1 MGAAQHDAEDDHGPG
16 IAPSAG
22 DGLGDHREPEQ
33 DPHSRQH
40 VDGDDRGGDT
50 PCPRRGIRD
59 LVHGVTVDPTGDPL
73 PRCHRCDV
81 VVGHAVLGIRWR
93 HAYAPP
99 LSDRGRGHGPPV
111 PFVIAVPFGTAA
123 HADDSDVQTQA
134 AKEPVT
140 VEVPVRT
147 IDTPGRSGQS
157 GIIEITVG
165 TFRPDVRDARH
176 RIGGLRLW
184 GGRPAGI
191 RLSSKSIDT
200 FLDGVRVPGLL
211 GKAPMGLR
219 GVTTTLDVPFQLID
233 TDSSYIQQWKRQ
245 GIVGIL
251 GIGVGSGAL
260 TNPLVA
266 LPGALGLRWSVH
278 FARNAADTG
287 GRQGA
292 LILGAEPP
300 ADATM
305 HFQLPYI
312 GLNVNGARLWNDHAA
327 DGCWTFGSTPLQCVP
342 TWFDS
347 GFTVMRVKGRQFS
360 RVPQTPTNLVRSGTP
375 VRLSAGS
382 SAFVGHRFVAGDT
395 GSRNLVRVIP
405 RGRRHHQ
412 HGQLVLLRLHRHL
425 RRRRR

>member
-1 MGAAQHDAEDDHGPG
+1 MTTLPRSAIAAGAAALL
-16 IAPSAG
+16 SAF
-22 DGLGDHREPEQ
+22 
-33 DPHSRQH
+33 
-40 VDGDDRGGDT
+40 
-50 PCPRRGIRD
+50 
-59 LVHGVTVDPTGDPL
+59 
-73 PRCHRCDV
+73 
-81 VVGHAVLGIRWR
+81 A
-93 HAYAPP
+93 
-99 LSDRGRGHGPPV
+99 
-111 PFVIAVPFGTAA
+111 IAVPFGAVA
-123 HADDSDVQTQA
+123 HADDSDIQTQA

-140 VEVPVRT
+140 VSVPVRT

-157 GIIEITVG
+157 GIVEITVG
-165 TFRPDVRDARH
+165 RSAPMAVMLDTGSV
-176 RIGGLRLW
+176 GLRLW

-200 FLDGVRVPGLL
+200 FLDGARVPGLI
-211 GKAPMGLR
+211 GKAPMGFR

-233 TDSSYIQQWKRQ
+233 TDSSYIQSWKRQ

-251 GIGVGSGAL
+251 GIGVGSGDL

-266 LPGALGLRWSVH
+266 LPGSLGLRWSVH

-287 GRQGA
+287 GRNGA

-300 ADATM
+300 TDATM
-305 HFQLPYI
+305 HFPLPYV
-312 GLNVNGARLWNDHAA
+312 GLNVNGARLWDDHAA
-327 DGCWTFGSTPLQCVP
+327 DGCWTFGAGPLQCVP

-382 SAFVGHRFVAGDT
+382 SAFVGHRFAAGDT

-405 RGRRHHQ
+405 RGDATINT
-412 HGQLVLLRLHRHL
+412 GNSFYFDFTVTYDVVSGDLHLSDPSRKGA
-425 RRRRR
+425 